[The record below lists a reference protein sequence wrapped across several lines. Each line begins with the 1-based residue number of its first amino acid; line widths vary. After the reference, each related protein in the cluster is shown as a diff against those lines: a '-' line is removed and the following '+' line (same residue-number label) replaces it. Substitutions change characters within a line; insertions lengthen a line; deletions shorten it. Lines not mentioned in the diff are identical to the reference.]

1 MANWQK
7 LSMRNRP
14 QVGGLEKPKV
24 VLDTDER
31 SEKTLLY
38 VRTPSNFLCILICFK
53 SQVAEEKS
61 ER

>member
-1 MANWQK
+1 
-7 LSMRNRP
+7 MRNRP